1 MKLSIKFVDI
11 LYMVF
16 KEMCMVR
23 SNEQKRIEIV
33 QCIFKTKFFEKTP
46 MQLMG
51 GVEDADDCAVY
62 DLPGNLS
69 LVVGMDFVRGTKFTL
84 FQEGYLD
91 YFDVGYYL
99 VVANLSDIAAM
110 GATPTGLTT
119 VIRYPDTL
127 EDADFIRIVEGI
139 NEAAS
144 VYKTPVV
151 GGDIGS
157 YDEMVLVATA
167 FGITEQGKYFHRR
180 GTVEGDILCV
190 TGAIGLPATALV
202 YFTRAKKEGFAL
214 SQEEENLLINS
225 WQRPVARIAEGSI
238 LARLGVVHACQ
249 DVSDGAKATIEQ
261 LGQASSIAFKIYES
275 SFPIHS
281 ITAKVAAFLQVDPV
295 ALACS
300 ASVDFHLMFT
310 ISPNELEATQKAL
323 RDEGYELHAI
333 GQAISNTETS
343 CLVRRDGSE
352 STVLG
357 TAWKQQSG
365 NVAQIILGK

>member
-1 MKLSIKFVDI
+1 
-11 LYMVF
+11 
-16 KEMCMVR
+16 VR
-23 SNEQKRIEIV
+23 SNEQKRLAII
-33 QCIFKTKFFEKTP
+33 QSIFKAQLSEKMP
-46 MQLMG
+46 MRL
-51 GVEDADDCAVY
+51 VSSTEDADDCAVY

-91 YFDVGYYL
+91 YFDIGYYL

-110 GATPTGLTT
+110 GAKPTGLTT
-119 VIRYPDTL
+119 VIRYPETL
-127 EDADFIRIVEGI
+127 EDADFIQIVEGI
-139 NEAAS
+139 QEAAS
-144 VYKTPVV
+144 VYKTPII

-157 YDEMVLVATA
+157 YDEMVLAATA
-167 FGITEQGKYFHRR
+167 FGITEQGRYFRRR

-190 TGAIGLPATALV
+190 TGTLGLPTTALV

-214 SQEEENLLINS
+214 SQEEEKVLINS
-225 WQRPVARIAEGSI
+225 WRRPVAHIAEGSI
-238 LARLGVVHACQ
+238 LAKLGVVHACQ

-261 LGQASSIAFKIYES
+261 LGQASTIAFKIYENF
-275 SFPIHS
+275 FPVHS

-310 ISPNELEATQKAL
+310 LSPDELDAAQKAL
-323 RDEGYELHAI
+323 QDEGYELHVI
-333 GQAISNTETS
+333 GEAISNAETS
-343 CLVRRDGSE
+343 CFVRTDGSA
-352 STVLG
+352 STVPG
-357 TAWKQQSG
+357 IAWKQQSG